1 MLRSLDI
8 VMIGLLLGGAAF
20 TFKVKHDS
28 EVAIAEVT
36 RLQNQIKT
44 EQDAIDILKADWSL
58 LTDPKRL
65 QVLVERY
72 KDQLGIEPLD
82 PTAIG
87 VISEIPVRPPQLP
100 EAEKGDIA
108 SLIDE
113 ALDMETKT
121 GAIENGGGQ

>member
-28 EVAIAEVT
+28 EVAIEEVT
-36 RLQNQIKT
+36 KLQNQIKA

-87 VISEIPVRPPQLP
+87 EISEIPVRPPLLP
-100 EAEKGDIA
+100 DPGKGDIA

-113 ALDMETKT
+113 APDTETTT
-121 GAIENGGGQ
+121 GAVGNGGGQ